1 MFQLPQHIINKIF
14 QYDSTY
20 HEHYKKV
27 LHEIS
32 MFPIWNTQNKNN
44 TRYINCYYNLTI
56 AKDMIKHWEHYH
68 YTYFIN
74 SLTDNSNNE
83 IEGEK
88 RYLINYLYT
97 NSIRNKIYSHQLTL
111 FEWIKYYNKIRSV

>member
-1 MFQLPQHIINKIF
+1 MFQLPHHIICKIF

-20 HEHYKKV
+20 HEHYNKV

-44 TRYINCYYNLTI
+44 TRYIDCYYNLSI
-56 AKDMIKHWEHYH
+56 AKDMIKHWEKYH

-88 RYLINYLYT
+88 RYLINYLDT
-97 NSIRNKIYSHQLTL
+97 HSIRNKIYSHQLTL

>member
-1 MFQLPQHIINKIF
+1 MFQLPHHIICKIF

-44 TRYINCYYNLTI
+44 TRYIDCYYNLSI
-56 AKDMIKHWEHYH
+56 AKDMIKHWEKYH

-88 RYLINYLYT
+88 RYLINYLDKH
-97 NSIRNKIYSHQLTL
+97 SIRNKIYSHQLTL

>member
-1 MFQLPQHIINKIF
+1 MFQLPHHIICKIF

-20 HEHYKKV
+20 HEHSKKV

-44 TRYINCYYNLTI
+44 TRYIDCYYNLSI
-56 AKDMIKHWEHYH
+56 AKDMIKHWEKYH

-88 RYLINYLYT
+88 RYLINYLDT
-97 NSIRNKIYSHQLTL
+97 HSIRNKIYSHQLTL